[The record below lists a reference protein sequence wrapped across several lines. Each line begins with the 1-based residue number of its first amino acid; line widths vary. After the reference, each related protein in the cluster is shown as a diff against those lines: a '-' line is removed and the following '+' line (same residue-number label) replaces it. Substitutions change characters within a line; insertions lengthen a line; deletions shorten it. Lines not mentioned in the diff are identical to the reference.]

1 MRDVGSFVLLACSL
15 VACASPASTRDAGA
29 SADASTFDAS
39 GRDAAAF
46 DASDDATAPGDAR
59 PADAL
64 DVDASQD
71 SGSDAGPTNACVHP
85 DIRPAALT
93 EYRMTWE
100 QVFERAYPDAPGYL
114 VPLGSFTPERS
125 MSGPPSASMYLA
137 IEFTALEGVR
147 SRISFAPS
155 QPIAVVGYTQYRPG
169 TAFVSISPCPG
180 DFRPPDPA
188 SDDSFLRNCRA
199 LITGET
205 LNFGN
210 SPDPAPHY
218 CQLEAGRTYYLNVV
232 FAPPGMLDGVT
243 DSCDFDLDRC
253 EVNSQP
259 R

>member
-1 MRDVGSFVLLACSL
+1 MR
-15 VACASPASTRDAGA
+15 
-29 SADASTFDAS
+29 ADAS
-39 GRDAAAF
+39 AF
-46 DASDDATAPGDAR
+46 DAASVDAAG
-59 PADAL
+59 
-64 DVDASQD
+64 VDASTEDAAHPRDADAVDALEDAFEMD
-71 SGSDAGPTNACVHP
+71 SGSDAGATSSCSHP
-85 DIRPAALT
+85 DIRPVELT

-100 QVFERAYPDAPGYL
+100 EVFEREYPNAPGYL
-114 VPLGSFTPERS
+114 VPLGSFTPGRS
-125 MSGPPSASMYLA
+125 MSGPLSASMYLS

-155 QPIAVVGYTQYRPG
+155 QPIAAVEYTQYRPG
-169 TAFVSISPCPG
+169 TAFVSVSPCPG
-180 DFRPPDPA
+180 DFRPGDPA
-188 SDDSFLRNCRA
+188 SDDSFLRNCRG
-199 LITGET
+199 LIVGET

-243 DSCDFDLDRC
+243 NSCDFDLDRC